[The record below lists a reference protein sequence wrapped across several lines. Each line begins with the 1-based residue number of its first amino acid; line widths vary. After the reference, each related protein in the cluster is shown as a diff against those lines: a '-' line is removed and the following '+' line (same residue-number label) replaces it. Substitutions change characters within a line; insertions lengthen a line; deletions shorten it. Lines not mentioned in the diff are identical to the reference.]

1 MPFKQRPPRNAKER
15 QLQADWE
22 EALARHAKPLE
33 RGAVAKSI
41 TVDVTL
47 ALRTRGVLP
56 TMTPG
61 TREGS
66 DLYRLPSFSTKGDAV
81 AAKKES
87 PKYSGDA
94 MLGVSVLHKS
104 NGIPV
109 FRKED
114 ILDIAK
120 MRR

>member
-15 QLQADWE
+15 QLLVEWE
-22 EALARHAKPLE
+22 ASLVKHSKPLE
-33 RGAVAKSI
+33 RGAIAKAVVVFIESDKRVPI
-41 TVDVTL
+41 
-47 ALRTRGVLP
+47 
-56 TMTPG
+56 MTPG
-61 TREGS
+61 SREGS
-66 DLYRLPSFSTKGDAV
+66 DLYKMPSRVTQGNKV
-81 AAKKES
+81 AGKKDS
-87 PKYSGDA
+87 QKYTGEE

-114 ILDIAK
+114 ILDIAR